1 MKRDLVTFAQ
11 QTGNLFIKPLIHH
24 LFCLHHVLSTDTQ
37 PADKSTFFETKTPE
51 ERKRLA
57 ALAIE
62 NRNMEE

>member
-1 MKRDLVTFAQ
+1 MFK
-11 QTGNLFIKPLIHH
+11 
-24 LFCLHHVLSTDTQ
+24 DTQ

-62 NRNMEE
+62 NRNMEEWRDQNDPP

>member
-11 QTGNLFIKPLIHH
+11 QN
-24 LFCLHHVLSTDTQ
+24 DTK
-37 PADKSTFFETKTPE
+37 PADESTFYETKTPE

-57 ALAIE
+57 ALALE